1 MDKLVNKAPN
11 DLTDYRIVKLS
22 DGSTLVGSI
31 SLGKTPQ
38 ETLEALRI
46 TKASIFNNLD
56 AAQNRLKTN
65 AFFAKENDGLYLIA
79 ENNNIINYLSTG
91 VLPST
96 KYSSGYE
103 GQSAIRKITLEE

>member
-1 MDKLVNKAPN
+1 M
-11 DLTDYRIVKLS
+11 
-22 DGSTLVGSI
+22 VGSI